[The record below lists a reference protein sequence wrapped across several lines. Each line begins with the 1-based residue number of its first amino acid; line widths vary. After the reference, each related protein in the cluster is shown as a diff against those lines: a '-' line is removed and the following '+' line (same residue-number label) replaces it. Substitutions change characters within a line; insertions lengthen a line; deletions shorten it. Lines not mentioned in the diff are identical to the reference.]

1 MGPPSF
7 LQREQFLVDEFQIP
21 LLSPLPR
28 ETVIFLFWYFCY
40 RKMDWRLRLLDD
52 KTGRP
57 LYTPETLPRR
67 MPLGSPPLEEGYTE
81 VNVFLRKM
89 RHNHRHKHQL
99 ERKEDTIIDF
109 SDMPGLEPI
118 LKSKL

>member
-1 MGPPSF
+1 
-7 LQREQFLVDEFQIP
+7 
-21 LLSPLPR
+21 
-28 ETVIFLFWYFCY
+28 
-40 RKMDWRLRLLDD
+40 MDWRLRLLDD

-57 LYTPETLPRR
+57 LFTPETLPPR
-67 MPLGSPPLEEGYTE
+67 MPLGSPPTE